1 MSTPLTDPR
10 ARAAKALVPL
20 LMRQGSLSSLDD
32 SDLEPRD
39 RRLVRA
45 LCFGVCR
52 TLPQLE
58 ALAKLLLSKPFKQRD
73 FDVQALLLLGL
84 YQLLYMRVPSH
95 AAVGETAGAARL
107 LGKGWATRVLNA
119 CLRRFQREQATLE
132 ARIATQPEA
141 VTLHPAWL
149 LKALRTAWP
158 EQINAIIQANNTP
171 APMTLRVNLSRITR
185 DDYQALLQE
194 ADIAAEPCAHSP
206 AGIRLI
212 APVDVN
218 TLPLFSE
225 GGVSVQ
231 DEAAQL
237 AAPLLYASLPKDVP
251 LRILDACS
259 APGGKSAHLLELAAA
274 DKRPLELVSLDSDA
288 QRLTRVKETLA
299 RLNVT
304 AENVSA
310 EIVHADASQQDW
322 WDGRPFDAILLDAPC
337 SGTGVIRRH
346 PDIKLLRTAQ
356 DIVQLSALQQRILH
370 TLWPMLA
377 QGGHMLYATCSV
389 MPAENAQQISTFM
402 ADQPD
407 ARGIALDVSWGID
420 RQGTRQRLPGEDD
433 ADGFFYA
440 LMTRLAD

>member
-1 MSTPLTDPR
+1 MSTSLTDPR

-32 SDLEPRD
+32 KDLEPRD
-39 RRLVRA
+39 RRLQRA

-73 FDVQALLLLGL
+73 FDVQALLLIGL
-84 YQLLYMRVPSH
+84 YQLLYMRIPSH

-119 CLRRFQREQATLE
+119 CLRRFQREQASME

-141 VTLHPAWL
+141 STLHPAWL
-149 LKALRTAWP
+149 FNALRTAWS
-158 EQINAIIQANNTP
+158 EQIDAVVQANNTP
-171 APMTLRVNLSRITR
+171 APMTLRVNLARSSRE
-185 DDYQALLQE
+185 DYLALLQE
-194 ADIAAEPCAHSP
+194 VGIDAEPCTHSP
-206 AGIRLI
+206 AGVRLTT
-212 APVDVN
+212 PVDVN
-218 TLPLFSE
+218 TLPLFTQ

-237 AAPLLYASLPKDVP
+237 AALLLYSTLPKEVP

-274 DKRPLELVSLDSDA
+274 DQRPLELVSLDSDA
-288 QRLTRVKETLA
+288 QRLLRVKETLV
-299 RLNVT
+299 RLEYH
-304 AENVSA
+304 AEV
-310 EIVHADASQQDW
+310 VHADAAQSDW

-356 DIVQLSALQQRILH
+356 DIVQLSELQQRILH
-370 TLWPMLA
+370 TLWPMLTP
-377 QGGHMLYATCSV
+377 GGYMLYATCSI
-389 MPAENAQQISTFM
+389 MPDENAQQILSFV
-402 ADQPD
+402 ADEAEAHCVP
-407 ARGIALDVSWGID
+407 LDVAWGID
-420 RQGTRQRLPGEDD
+420 NQGTRQRLPGEDD

-440 LMTRLAD
+440 LMTRTAS

>member
-1 MSTPLTDPR
+1 MSTSLNDPR
-10 ARAAKALVPL
+10 ARAAKALAPL
-20 LMRQGSLSSLDD
+20 LARQGSLSSLDD
-32 SDLEPRD
+32 RDLEPRD
-39 RRLVRA
+39 RRLLRA

-58 ALAKLLLSKPFKQRD
+58 ALAKQLLSKPFKQRD

-84 YQLLYMRVPSH
+84 YQLLYMRIPSH

-119 CLRRFQREQATLE
+119 CLRRFQREQASLE

-149 LKALRTAWP
+149 LNALRAAWP
-158 EQINAIIQANNTP
+158 EQINAIVEANNSP
-171 APMTLRVNLSRITR
+171 APMTLRVNLSRTSR
-185 DDYQALLQE
+185 DSYLALLQA
-194 ADIAAEPCAHSP
+194 ADIDATPCTHAP
-206 AGIRLI
+206 AGVRL
-212 APVDVN
+212 ASPVDVS
-218 TLPLFSE
+218 TLPMFAE
-225 GGVSVQ
+225 GHVSVQ

-237 AAPLLYASLPKDVP
+237 AAPLLYDALPKETP

-274 DKRPLELVSLDSDA
+274 EKRPLELVSLDSDE

-299 RLNVT
+299 RLNV
-304 AENVSA
+304 SA
-310 EIVHADASQQDW
+310 EVVHADASQSDW

-356 DIVQLSALQQRILH
+356 DIEQLSALQQRILH

-377 QGGHMLYATCSV
+377 QGGHMLYATCSI
-389 MPAENAQQISTFM
+389 MPAENTEQICAFTAQ
-402 ADQPD
+402 QPD
-407 ARGIALDVSWGID
+407 ARCVPIDVAWGVEA
-420 RQGTRQRLPGEDD
+420 QGMRQRLPGEDD

-440 LMTRLAD
+440 LLIHSATD

>member
-1 MSTPLTDPR
+1 MSTSLTDPR

-32 SDLEPRD
+32 HDLEARD
-39 RRLVRA
+39 RRLLRA

-52 TLPQLE
+52 ALPQLE

-73 FDVQALLLLGL
+73 MDVQALLLIGL
-84 YQLLYMRVPSH
+84 YQLLYMRIPSH

-119 CLRRFQREQATLE
+119 CLRRFQREQPALE
-132 ARIATQPEA
+132 ARIATQLEA

-149 LKALRTAWP
+149 LKALRSAWP
-158 EQINAIIQANNTP
+158 EQINAIVQANNTP

-185 DDYQALLQE
+185 DDYLALLNDAEIE
-194 ADIAAEPCAHSP
+194 ASPCRYSVS
-206 AGIRLI
+206 GIRLTT
-212 APVDVN
+212 PTDVSA
-218 TLPLFSE
+218 LPLFTE

-237 AAPLLYASLPKDVP
+237 AAPLLYNTLPKDTP

-274 DKRPLELVSLDSDA
+274 EGRPLELVSLDSDA
-288 QRLTRVKETLA
+288 KRLERVKETLA
-299 RLNVT
+299 RLNFT
-304 AENVSA
+304 AS
-310 EIVHADASQQDW
+310 IIHADASQPNW

-356 DIVQLSALQQRILH
+356 DIVQLSALQNRILH
-370 TLWPMLA
+370 TLWPMLVP
-377 QGGHMLYATCSV
+377 GGHMLYATCSI
-389 MPAENAQQISTFM
+389 MPAENAQQINAFTAENSE
-402 ADQPD
+402 AQCQPIN
-407 ARGIALDVSWGID
+407 AEWGID
-420 RQGTRQRLPGEDD
+420 QQGTRQRLPGKDD

-440 LMTRLAD
+440 LLSRQA

>member
-1 MSTPLTDPR
+1 MSTSLTDPR

-32 SDLEPRD
+32 KDLEPRD
-39 RRLVRA
+39 RRLLRA

-73 FDVQALLLLGL
+73 LDVQALLLIGL

-119 CLRRFQREQATLE
+119 CLRRFQREQSAME

-158 EQINAIIQANNTP
+158 EQVNEVILANNTP
-171 APMTLRVNLSRITR
+171 APMTLRINLARSSR
-185 DDYQALLQE
+185 DDYLTLLQDAGIE
-194 ADIAAEPCAHSP
+194 AVPCTYSP
-206 AGIRLI
+206 AGVRLT

-218 TLPLFSE
+218 TLPLFAE

-237 AAPLLYASLPKDVP
+237 AAPLLYNALPKDIP

-274 DKRPLELVSLDSDA
+274 EQRPLELVSLDSDA
-288 QRLTRVKETLA
+288 QRLMRVQETLT
-299 RLNVT
+299 RLNYD
-304 AENVSA
+304 A
-310 EIVHADASQQDW
+310 EIVHADASQSDW

-356 DIVQLSALQQRILH
+356 DIAQLGELQQRILQ
-370 TLWPMLA
+370 TLWSMLTPN
-377 QGGHMLYATCSV
+377 GHILYATCSI
-389 MPAENAQQISTFM
+389 MPAENAEQISAFVAHETE
-402 ADQPD
+402 
-407 ARGIALDVSWGID
+407 ARCVPLDVTWGID
-420 RQGTRQRLPGEDD
+420 NQGTRQRLPGEDD

-440 LMTRLAD
+440 LMTRTTA

>member
-1 MSTPLTDPR
+1 MSTSLNDPR

-20 LMRQGSLSSLDD
+20 LARQGSLSSLDD
-32 SDLEPRD
+32 RDLEPRD
-39 RRLVRA
+39 RRLLRA

-58 ALAKLLLSKPFKQRD
+58 ALAKQLLSKPFKQRD

-84 YQLLYMRVPSH
+84 YQLLYMRIPNH
-95 AAVGETAGAARL
+95 AAVSETAGAARL

-119 CLRRFQREQATLE
+119 CLRRFQREQTSLE

-149 LKALRTAWP
+149 LNALRAAWP
-158 EQINAIIQANNTP
+158 EQISAIVEANNTP
-171 APMTLRVNLSRITR
+171 APMTLRVNLSRTSR
-185 DDYQALLQE
+185 ENYLALLQ
-194 ADIAAEPCAHSP
+194 AAGIDATPCTHAP
-206 AGIRLI
+206 AGVRL
-212 APVDVN
+212 ASPVDVSA
-218 TLPLFSE
+218 LPMFAE
-225 GGVSVQ
+225 GHVSVQ

-237 AAPLLYASLPKDVP
+237 AAPLLYDALPKKTP

-274 DKRPLELVSLDSDA
+274 EKRPLELVSLDSDE

-299 RLNVT
+299 RLNV
-304 AENVSA
+304 SA
-310 EIVHADASQQDW
+310 EVVHADASQPDW

-377 QGGHMLYATCSV
+377 QGGHMLYATCSI
-389 MPAENAQQISTFM
+389 MPAENAEQICTFT
-402 ADQPD
+402 AEQPD
-407 ARGIALDVSWGID
+407 ARCVPVDVAWGVEA
-420 RQGTRQRLPGEDD
+420 QSTRQRLPGEDD

-440 LMTRLAD
+440 LLIRSVTD

>member
-1 MSTPLTDPR
+1 MSTSLTDPR
-10 ARAAKALVPL
+10 GRAAKALVPL
-20 LMRQGSLSSLDD
+20 LLRQGSLSSLDD
-32 SDLEPRD
+32 RDLEPRD
-39 RRLVRA
+39 RRLLRA

-52 TLPQLE
+52 TLPRLE
-58 ALAKLLLSKPFKQRD
+58 ALATQLLSTPFKQRD
-73 FDVQALLLLGL
+73 VDVQALLLLGL
-84 YQLLYMRVPSH
+84 YQLLYMRIPSH

-119 CLRRFQREQATLE
+119 CLRRFQREQASLE

-149 LKALRTAWP
+149 LNALRTAWP
-158 EQINAIIQANNTP
+158 EQINAIVEANNTP
-171 APMTLRVNLSRITR
+171 APMTLRVNLSRMSR
-185 DDYQALLQE
+185 ENYLALLQ
-194 ADIAAEPCAHSP
+194 AAGIDATPCTYAP
-206 AGIRLI
+206 AGIRL
-212 APVDVN
+212 ASPVDVN
-218 TLPLFSE
+218 ALPMFAE
-225 GGVSVQ
+225 GHVSVQ

-237 AAPLLYASLPKDVP
+237 AAPLLYNALPKETP

-274 DKRPLELVSLDSDA
+274 DKRPLELVSLDSDE
-288 QRLTRVKETLA
+288 QRLTRVRETLA
-299 RLNVT
+299 RLD
-304 AENVSA
+304 VSA
-310 EIVHADASQQDW
+310 EVVHADASQPDW

-377 QGGHMLYATCSV
+377 QSGHMLYATCSIV
-389 MPAENAQQISTFM
+389 PAENAEQICAFT
-402 ADQPD
+402 AEQPD
-407 ARGIALDVSWGID
+407 AHCVSLDVAWGVEA
-420 RQGTRQRLPGEDD
+420 QGTRQRLPGEDD

-440 LMTRLAD
+440 LLVRSATD